1 MCIYARGTT
10 TWSERELFYYGCCFL
25 LYALIIAAH
34 NLTEVLRSH
43 NDENRIP
50 HPKNYIDIS
59 IKVYL
64 QKKQQIQIKV
74 QYILKTSLYRTI
86 SQKLPWNVYSY
97 FYVCVY
103 ISSSLSFFIFL
114 YVYIHTHTRV
124 HIHTY
129 IHPPLCS
136 LNISMSAL
144 LNEAKNGTG
153 LGGCF
158 DNHLV
163 KNRSFTPALS
173 SAVNPH
179 QCKYHVA

>member
-1 MCIYARGTT
+1 MQYKLTFFFSISCSDPITALLHAKCVYTHGAPPRGQKGNC
-10 TWSERELFYYGCCFL
+10 FYYACCFL

-43 NDENRIP
+43 NDEDRIP

-64 QKKQQIQIKV
+64 QKNQQIQIKV

-103 ISSSLSFFIFL
+103 ILSSLSFFFFM
-114 YVYIHTHTRV
+114 YIYTHTHTHV
-124 HIHTY
+124 CIY
-129 IHPPLCS
+129 IH
-136 LNISMSAL
+136 IY
-144 LNEAKNGTG
+144 T
-153 LGGCF
+153 
-158 DNHLV
+158 HLYV
-163 KNRSFTPALS
+163 L
-173 SAVNPH
+173 
-179 QCKYHVA
+179 